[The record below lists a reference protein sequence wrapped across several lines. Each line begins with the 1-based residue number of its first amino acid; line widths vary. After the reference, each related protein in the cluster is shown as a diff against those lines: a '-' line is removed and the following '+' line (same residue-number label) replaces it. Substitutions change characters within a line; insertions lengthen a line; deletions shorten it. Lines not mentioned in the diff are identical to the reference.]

1 MLCKV
6 IDMFGEK
13 RKLNITKTMK
23 TEEIETL
30 LNEAREGE

>member
-30 LNEAREGE
+30 NEAREGE